1 MNVRLQYDL
10 DFTAGV
16 YIHGE
21 LHFNSYSVVLQ
32 LLTQTPNSQNSNI
45 ALERVKAFVY
55 YELGSTVLLG
65 PNDYDKADML
75 SVLGINITTLPDE
88 PVDQI
93 VGLMLYTKLNAVME
107 DRMVITSLDI
117 QSTMG
122 DCVWYLHSEGDAVGP
137 FARDGWWSKSGRQHN
152 DLDADTINDNVVKV
166 TSTGWTDW
174 DLDWPDAQTANNG
187 NTVLFAS
194 FSRNENQ

>member
-1 MNVRLQYDL
+1 MNVHLQYDL

-16 YIHGE
+16 YIYGE

-55 YELGSTVLLG
+55 HELANTVFLG
-65 PNDYDKADML
+65 PTDYDKADML
-75 SVLGINITTLPDE
+75 SVLGINITTLPEE

-107 DRMVITSLDI
+107 DRMVITGLDI

-137 FARDGWWSKSGRQHN
+137 FAKDGWWSKSGRQHN

-166 TSTGWTDW
+166 PSAGWTDW
-174 DLDWPDAQTANNG
+174 DLDWPDTQIANNG

>member
-10 DFTAGV
+10 DFIAGV
-16 YIHGE
+16 YVHGQ

-32 LLTQTPNSQNSNI
+32 LLTQTTNSQNSNI

-55 YELGSTVLLG
+55 HELGNTVFLG
-65 PNDYDKADML
+65 PADHDKADML
-75 SVLGINITTLPDE
+75 SVLGINITTLPEE
-88 PVDQI
+88 PVDQV

-107 DRMVITSLDI
+107 DRMILTSLDI
-117 QSTMG
+117 QSTLG

-137 FARDGWWSKSGRQHN
+137 FARDGWWTKSGRQHN
-152 DLDADTINDNVVKV
+152 DLDVDTVKDNVVKV
-166 TSTGWTDW
+166 SAVGWTDW
-174 DLDWPDAQTANNG
+174 DLDWPDMQTANNG